1 MLASKQLK
9 LLSVRLPEAEI
20 RRFKSIAASKGV
32 SLQEAVHEAIHA
44 WTYKVPVIPSES
56 LDSLQGSLA
65 GVDIERLRREDRDRE
80 RMKDE
85 HRF

>member
-32 SLQEAVHEAIHA
+32 SLQDAVQQAIHA
-44 WTYKVPVIPSES
+44 WTCKAPVVPSES
-56 LDSLQGSLA
+56 LDLLQGSLA
-65 GVDIERLRREDRDRE
+65 GVDIERSGVRIETE
-80 RMKDE
+80 NK
-85 HRF
+85 